1 MKFIADFHIH
11 SHFSLAT
18 SKFLVPEYLDFW
30 ARLKGITVVGT
41 GDFTHKGWLKE
52 LKEKLEPAET
62 GLFKLKKE
70 YRLSNLTNFENLLS
84 LNDEQPVRFLL
95 TSEISSIYKK
105 NGKVRKVHN
114 LIFAP
119 DFETVEKIRE
129 SLLKIGA
136 NLDSDGRPILGLDAK
151 NLLEM
156 VLEISE
162 ETLFVPAHIW
172 TPWFSVLGAKSGFD
186 SIEECFEDLTENI
199 FAVETGLSSDPPMN
213 WLCSFLDKFTLIS
226 NSDAHSPEKL
236 GRDANIFDTELSY
249 FSIKEALKTGNPQK
263 FLGTIDL
270 FPQEGKYHFDGHRKC
285 GVRWKPEETAE
296 HDGIC
301 PQCGKKVTVGVMNR
315 VLQLADRKNGKERPN
330 KLPFYSIIPLKEIL
344 AEIYQTGANS
354 KKVDNYYRLFL
365 KKIGAELD
373 ILLNIPIEEIRRKG
387 NETLAEAILRMRRKN
402 VLIEEGF
409 DGKFGK
415 VMLFEKTKK

>member
-1 MKFIADFHIH
+1 MILFPDLPLPANQIKPMTTIKMKTIMIIP
-11 SHFSLAT
+11 
-18 SKFLVPEYLDFW
+18 KIIFLPL
-30 ARLKGITVVGT
+30 
-41 GDFTHKGWLKE
+41 
-52 LKEKLEPAET
+52 
-62 GLFKLKKE
+62 
-70 YRLSNLTNFENLLS
+70 NLTNFENLLS

-119 DFETVEKIRE
+119 DFETVEKIRK

-162 ETLFVPAHIW
+162 ETLFVPSHIW

-365 KKIGAELD
+365 KNIGAELD